1 MCSNVRGSQ
10 AEKSRSGP
18 LKASKL
24 LLGRSDRS
32 GRPRALFAEGSES
45 RNSIRRKP
53 MNSGTQATPP
63 REVLTLREVAS
74 ILRCSKTHVSNAV
87 NGKVPGLPRLTHVAI
102 GRRILIRKEWLDEWM
117 ETNKRKC

>member
-1 MCSNVRGSQ
+1 M
-10 AEKSRSGP
+10 
-18 LKASKL
+18 
-24 LLGRSDRS
+24 D
-32 GRPRALFAEGSES
+32 EGSES

-53 MNSGTQATPP
+53 MNSGIQATPP
-63 REVLTLREVAS
+63 REVLTLREVAT

-117 ETNKRKC
+117 EANKRKC